1 MRLPPCLL
9 QRAGL
14 APCHSGI
21 PSPSWA
27 AAPWR
32 RSSHLEIRVSSVAD
46 GDTHPCSVEQG
57 SSGYFVMMTAR
68 PQAVSYGLTD
78 SPVGLAAW
86 VLVHPGFSRWNYG
99 NDPQQSLT
107 KDDVLDDISLYW
119 LTSTAVSSA
128 RLYWENVG
136 RNPMA
141 SAVWKTGEISLP
153 VAITVFP
160 RTCIAPLRHG
170 PAAPIAT

>member
-86 VLVHPGFSRWNYG
+86 VLVH
-99 NDPQQSLT
+99 
-107 KDDVLDDISLYW
+107 ISLYW